1 VTTSLP
7 STRKIASIDE
17 GPVGWRR
24 TFLPGLSDEV
34 ETAAQQTPARYSRKA
49 ATDIK

>member
-1 VTTSLP
+1 MRVLSDGEE
-7 STRKIASIDE
+7 S
-17 GPVGWRR
+17 
-24 TFLPGLSDEV
+24 FLPGLSDEV